1 MRILHTADWHIGKIV
16 NGVHMTKD
24 QEYILEELIRIIQ
37 EEKPDVIVIAGD
49 LYDRSIPPV
58 DAVELL
64 DAVFSKI
71 LLELKVPI
79 VAIAGNHDSA
89 DRVSFANKILR
100 DKGLYIEGKY
110 NGTAAKITLKDEYG
124 PVNFYSIP
132 YMDPAEVR
140 EILEDEGIKTHDDA
154 MKAIINGINLDVS
167 ERNVAVIHGY
177 ITGAEALEQ
186 SDSERP
192 LSIGG
197 TDFVDANYF
206 ADFNYVALGHLH
218 GAQKVSKEYIRYSGS
233 ILKYSFSEVKQKK
246 GVTIIDL
253 DDKGNAKISFKELV
267 PLRNMRRIKGELNK
281 LLDPNIY
288 KDANVQDYLH
298 VVLTDEG
305 ELIDPIN
312 KLREVYPNV
321 LSLERF
327 DRKKNSEI
335 TRTSAGI
342 SVKQK
347 SKLELFRTFY
357 TNITGNEF
365 SDEKEEI
372 IKGVIEEVERG
383 ER

>member
-1 MRILHTADWHIGKIV
+1 MRILHTGDWHIGKIV

-24 QEYILEELIRIIQ
+24 QEYILEKLIQIIK
-37 EEKPDVIVIAGD
+37 EEKPDIIVIAGD

-64 DAVFSKI
+64 DATFSKI

-79 VAIAGNHDSA
+79 LAIAGNHDSA

-110 NGTAAKITLKDEYG
+110 NGTAAKVTLKDEYG
-124 PVNFYSIP
+124 PLNFYLIP
-132 YMDPAEVR
+132 YSDPAEVR
-140 EILEDEGIKTHDDA
+140 ETLRDEGIKTHDDA
-154 MKAIINGINLDVS
+154 MKAIINRIELDTS
-167 ERNVAVIHGY
+167 ERNVAVVHGY

-197 TDFVDANYF
+197 TDFVDVNYLSS
-206 ADFNYVALGHLH
+206 FNYVAMGHLH
-218 GAQKVSKEYIRYSGS
+218 GNQKVSKEYIRYSGS
-233 ILKYSFSEVKQKK
+233 ILKYSFSEVNHKK
-246 GVTIIDL
+246 GVTIVDL
-253 DDKGNAKISFKELV
+253 DGSGSAKISFKELV
-267 PLRNMRRIKGELNK
+267 PLRDMRRIKGELSK

-288 KDANVQDYLH
+288 KDTNVQDYLH

-342 SVKQK
+342 SVKEK

-365 SDEKEEI
+365 LEEKEEI
-372 IKGVIEEVERG
+372 IKAVIEEVEKG

>member
-24 QEYILEELIRIIQ
+24 QEYILGKLIEIIK

-64 DAVFSKI
+64 DRVFSKI
-71 LLELKVPI
+71 LLEIKVPI
-79 VAIAGNHDSA
+79 IAIAGNHDSA

-110 NGTAAKITLKDEYG
+110 SGTAAKVTLNDQYG

-140 EILEDEGIKTHDDA
+140 EILDDETIKTHDDA
-154 MKAIINGINLDVS
+154 MKAIIRGIHLDSS
-167 ERNVAVIHGY
+167 ERNVAVAHGY

-197 TDFVDANYF
+197 TDFVDVNYF
-206 ADFNYVALGHLH
+206 GNFNYVALGHLH
-218 GAQKVSKEYIRYSGS
+218 GRQKVSKEYIRYSGS
-233 ILKYSFSEVKQKK
+233 ILKYSFSEVNQKK

-253 DDKGNAKISFKELV
+253 DGDGTTNISFKELV
-267 PLRNMRRIKGELNK
+267 PLRDMRRIKGELNK
-281 LLDPNIY
+281 LLDPKIY
-288 KDANVQDYLH
+288 CETNVQDYLH

-327 DRKKNSEI
+327 DRKKNSEVNK
-335 TRTSAGI
+335 TSAGI
-342 SVKQK
+342 SVKEK
-347 SKLELFRTFY
+347 SKLELFSTFY
-357 TNITGNEF
+357 TNITGDEF
-365 SDEKEEI
+365 TDEKEET
-372 IKGVIEEVERG
+372 IKGVIEEVEKR